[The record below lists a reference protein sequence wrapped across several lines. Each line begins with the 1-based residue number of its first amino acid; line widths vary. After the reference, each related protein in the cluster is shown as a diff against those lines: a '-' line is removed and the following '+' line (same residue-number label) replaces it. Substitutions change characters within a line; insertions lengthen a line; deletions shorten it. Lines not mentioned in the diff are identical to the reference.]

1 MHGLP
6 DFSTFLVGGRFTK
19 LTIPSVISAYGRQ
32 RRSNPCCPWQ
42 RIQSRRIAARRRL
55 LSASR
60 IFARERG
67 CRPWIAAERCAL
79 HCAKKHPRR
88 ASVARLRAIDLCC
101 PAIIKLGTD
110 SLSTSGTS
118 TEATSLSHRRACR
131 SSVHSASSWYTV
143 IDLARDP

>member
-42 RIQSRRIAARRRL
+42 RIQSRRIVARRRL

-110 SLSTSGTS
+110 SLSTTGT
-118 TEATSLSHRRACR
+118 RNGR
-131 SSVHSASSWYTV
+131 SAKLISYPADSKTDSQGHDNSAVAGS
-143 IDLARDP
+143 D